1 MLAPELTLTLDYQ
14 ALYYLLIDRRFEMQN
29 FVFLLLEVMN
39 KHLHVS
45 KKFTDPKSP
54 WIFIEFIS
62 HPLEVCVTQASKLL
76 VTSYSPC
83 PI

>member
-54 WIFIEFIS
+54 
-62 HPLEVCVTQASKLL
+62 
-76 VTSYSPC
+76 
-83 PI
+83 